1 MNFLRQLIG
10 KKTGAQ
16 EERFEEIEK
25 LVNNNEKLLAILQ
38 VLATGVFAIEPD
50 GRVFFWSKGAETLTG
65 ISEISARGRFYQ
77 KVLELPEEE
86 EKSPLVELI
95 ETRKTVKR
103 EYQTKTQNSHRRQ
116 DFGGQA
122 NLRTQNPIPL
132 LLTFIPLLNP
142 RGRLLGAVVEIK
154 DISDEKRLEQMK
166 LDFVSIVSHE
176 LRTPIT
182 NIKGHLDVV
191 MKEAENLS
199 SQHRKFLQR
208 AYISN
213 ERQLETIEAL
223 LNISRIERGTVKI
236 DIKPIRLEDV
246 ISGVVAEFEEQ
257 AQAKNL
263 EIKFIYPHLTLPQ
276 IMADR
281 DRTRE
286 VLINLVSNAIK
297 YTRQGGI
304 TIRVT
309 QKGKELITSVSDT
322 GIGISPEVKPHLFQ
336 KFFRG
341 ERVLTEESPGT
352 GLGLYIAKSFVEL
365 MGGRIWVESEENRG
379 STFSFSLPIIP

>member
-1 MNFLRQLIG
+1 MNFFRQLLG
-10 KKTGAQ
+10 KKTKQQ
-16 EERFEEIEK
+16 EERYDEISK
-25 LVNNNEKLLAILQ
+25 LANFNEKLLSILQ
-38 VLATGVFAIEPD
+38 VLASGVFAIEPD
-50 GRVFFWSKGAETLTG
+50 GRIFFWSRGAETLTG
-65 ISEISARGRFYQ
+65 VSEISARGRFYQ
-77 KVLELPEEE
+77 KVLGIPENTK

-103 EYQTKTQNSHRRQ
+103 EYQLKPHPPAGGSNLKTQN
-116 DFGGQA
+116 
-122 NLRTQNPIPL
+122 LIPF
-132 LLTFIPLLNP
+132 LLTFTPLLNP
-142 RGRLLGAVVEIK
+142 RQRLLGAVVEMK

-182 NIKGHLDVV
+182 NIKGYIDVV
-191 MKEAENLS
+191 MKEADNLS
-199 SQHRKFLQR
+199 DQHRKFLQR

-223 LNISRIERGTVKI
+223 LNISRIERGTVKT
-236 DIKPIRLEDV
+236 DIKPMRLEDV
-246 ISGVVAEFEEQ
+246 VSGVVAEFEEQ

-276 IMADR
+276 VMADR

-286 VLINLVSNAIK
+286 VLANLVSNSIK
-297 YTRQGGI
+297 YTHKGSV
-304 TIRVT
+304 TVRVT
-309 QKGKELITSVSDT
+309 QKGKELITTVSDT
-322 GIGISPEVKPHLFQ
+322 GIGIAPEVKPHLFQ

-352 GLGLYIAKSFVEL
+352 GLGLYIAKSFVQL
-365 MGGRIWVESEENRG
+365 MGGRIWVESEENKG
-379 STFSFSLPIIP
+379 STFSFSLPIAP